1 MEQEWMRGA
10 LLQMKGLMHTA
21 IGDLKA
27 VQHTLERKSLW
38 GESENRIERRHSIRG
53 NWKSSNNLNR
63 QSSSQSSVS
72 ASSDE
77 LGDELGDEPVPYQ
90 RTNLQTFERAL
101 TLEQLKIISQ
111 KLDRWCRGWTDA
123 FTGAVVS
130 VAKVNLH
137 QFSYH
142 HSLPRTAPP
151 DGVLLQWPA
160 SLVKD
165 LPDVG
170 STVFQTCPHMK
181 LPRASG
187 KVISAETANE
197 NGMNILTLCVQLV
210 QGPLHRAIDCVGS
223 WDPWDPWD
231 PLFCRLPFQ
240 FSLIN
245 MYGIYKSIDCV
256 VFCMVHPNRCAQS
269 RPSRVQIILAFGC
282 SFACFFNLFMGN
294 DGNVHKL
301 GQQWTHF
308 VTFGIHPCENS
319 NSFDPYPDWMES
331 QDNSEETKKKKK
343 CRLATLNYQH
353 ER

>member
-38 GESENRIERRHSIRG
+38 GESDSRFAQQ
-53 NWKSSNNLNR
+53 SNFNR
-63 QSSSQSSVS
+63 QASAIARQGTQGRRQESKQSSVS
-72 ASSDE
+72 SSSDE
-77 LGDELGDEPVPYQ
+77 PIHTYE
-90 RTNLQTFERAL
+90 RTNLKTFERAM
-101 TLEQLKIISQ
+101 TLEQLKIIDQ
-111 KLDRWCRGWTDA
+111 ELDRWCRGWTDA
-123 FTGAVVS
+123 FTGAAIS
-130 VAKVNLH
+130 VATLNLY
-137 QFSYH
+137 QFNYH
-142 HSLPRTAPP
+142 HVLSQTAPP
-151 DGVLLQWPA
+151 EGVLLQWPA

-165 LPDVG
+165 MPAIG

-197 NGMNILTLCVQLV
+197 NGMNMLTLCVQLV

-331 QDNSEETKKKKK
+331 QDNSEETKKKK
-343 CRLATLNYQH
+343 CRVATLNYPH
-353 ER
+353 AR